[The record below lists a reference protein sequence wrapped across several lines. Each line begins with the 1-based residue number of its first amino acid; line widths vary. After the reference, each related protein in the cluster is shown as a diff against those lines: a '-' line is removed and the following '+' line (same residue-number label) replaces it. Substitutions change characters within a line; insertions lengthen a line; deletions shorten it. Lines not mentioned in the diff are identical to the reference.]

1 VGFVAQ
7 GCPGVQVA
15 LVKLVGQALIG
26 VAVAEQLVQV
36 GGVG

>member
-1 VGFVAQ
+1 LRRRAVRESRL
-7 GCPGVQVA
+7 A
-15 LVKLVGQALIG
+15 LVEFVGEDLIG